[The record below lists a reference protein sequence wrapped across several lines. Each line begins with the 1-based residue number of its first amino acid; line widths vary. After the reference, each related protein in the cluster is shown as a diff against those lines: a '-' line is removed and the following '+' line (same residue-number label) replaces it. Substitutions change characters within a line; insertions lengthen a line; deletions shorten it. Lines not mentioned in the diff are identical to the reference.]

1 MNFITNKEKGNTG
14 LGIAI
19 AYYTSNIYIIR

>member
-1 MNFITNKEKGNTG
+1 MQFVTNKEKGNTG

-19 AYYTSNIYIIR
+19 AYNEELLFFVK